1 MKTVFY
7 YVILVVMIFVQGF
20 IITLVFSLAGWEQGG
35 IHFNALLVLAFGITG
50 WASPYIR
57 KWLGIEEK
65 EGK

>member
-1 MKTVFY
+1 M
-7 YVILVVMIFVQGF
+7 LLVQGF